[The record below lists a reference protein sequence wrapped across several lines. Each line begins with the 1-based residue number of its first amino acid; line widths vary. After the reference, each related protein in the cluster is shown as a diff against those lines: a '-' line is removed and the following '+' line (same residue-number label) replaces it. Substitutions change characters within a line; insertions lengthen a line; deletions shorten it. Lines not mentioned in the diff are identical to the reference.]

1 MYKKAIEKFK
11 DQKDWYLD
19 IHNYIFTEFECPHLF
34 CGLLA
39 STSPQNQVKANW
51 RITVI
56 MYDKIMNSEP
66 LEYWKFKGYLMK
78 CHRMN
83 IDRLLNG
90 EQLSGPKVRAFYSNL
105 VGNYDAVTIDGW
117 MLKFFGYDKWMT
129 KNRYKYLADRV
140 KKYAYAHDLLPA
152 ELQAI
157 CWSYQRAK
165 NGNNPKSFLSVAL
178 AENEQDQSD
187 DV

>member
-1 MYKKAIEKFK
+1 MYKQAIEKFR

-19 IHNYIFTEFECPHLF
+19 IHDYIFTEYQCPHLF

-39 STSPQNQVKANW
+39 ATSPQNQVRANW

-56 MYDKIMNSEP
+56 LYDKIMNHEP
-66 LEYWKFKGYLMK
+66 LEYWKYRGYLMK
-78 CHRMN
+78 CHKMN

-90 EQLSGPKVRAFYSNL
+90 EPLHGDKVKAFYLNL
-105 VGNYDAVTIDGW
+105 IGDYQAVTIDGW
-117 MLKFFGYDKWMT
+117 MLKFFRFDGWIT
-129 KNRYKYLADRV
+129 KNRYAKFADRV
-140 KKYAYAHDLLPA
+140 RNQAKKYDLEPA

-157 CWSYQRAK
+157 CWSWQRFK

-178 AENEQDQSD
+178 SENEQDQSD